1 MGKDLFGNMTSNE
14 KEYVSQEQI
23 VSYKKAIVLDVQEY
37 LKGRGGYETI
47 DDLLI
52 STYAQNLTDYHVYSK
67 TLEHEGSF
75 VLNKGKK
82 EPHPAISTRQKAFDN
97 FMKLAKELGILTLG
111 RKRAFSDDQLGTKED
126 DEFAKFD

>member
-1 MGKDLFGNMTSNE
+1 MGEDLFGNNFAGE
-14 KEYVSQEQI
+14 KEYVSKEQI
-23 VSYKKAIVLDVQEY
+23 VKYKKSIINDVQEY
-37 LKGRGGYETI
+37 LKDRGGYETI

-75 VLNKGKK
+75 INNKGKK

-111 RKRAFSDDQLGTKED
+111 RKRAFSDDQGGIKDD
-126 DEFAKFD
+126 DEFSEFD

>member
-1 MGKDLFGNMTSNE
+1 MGTTLFGDDINSKN
-14 KEYVSQEQI
+14 EYVSKEQI
-23 VSYKKAIVLDVQEY
+23 LKYKKLIINDVQEY
-37 LKGRGGYETI
+37 LKVRGGYETV

-67 TLEHEGSF
+67 TLEHEGAF
-75 VLNKGKK
+75 INNRGKK

-111 RKRAFSDDQLGTKED
+111 RKRAFTEDQTGNKDD
-126 DEFAKFD
+126 DEFSEFD

>member
-1 MGKDLFGNMTSNE
+1 MGADLFGNNFAGE

-23 VSYKKAIVLDVQEY
+23 IKYKKAIISDVQEY
-37 LKGRGGYETI
+37 LKDRGGYETI

-75 VLNKGKK
+75 INNKGKK

-111 RKRAFSDDQLGTKED
+111 RKRAFSDDQGGTKDD
-126 DEFAKFD
+126 DEFSEFD

>member
-1 MGKDLFGNMTSNE
+1 MGANLFGDDTDS
-14 KEYVSQEQI
+14 KEYISKEQI
-23 VSYKKAIVLDVQEY
+23 TEYKNSIISDVKEY
-37 LKGRGGYETI
+37 LQKRDVYETV

-67 TLEHEGSF
+67 TLEFEGAF
-75 VLNKGKK
+75 ITNKGKK

-111 RKRAFSDDQLGTKED
+111 RKRAFTDDQGGQKEN
-126 DEFAKFD
+126 DEFNEFD

>member
-1 MGKDLFGNMTSNE
+1 MGTDLFGNSAGE
-14 KEYVSQEQI
+14 KEYVSKEQI
-23 VSYKKAIVLDVQEY
+23 AKYKKSIIKDVQEY
-37 LKGRGGYETI
+37 LKDRGGYETI

-52 STYAQNLTDYHVYSK
+52 GTYAQNLTDYHVYSK

-75 VLNKGKK
+75 INNKGKK

-111 RKRAFSDDQLGTKED
+111 RKRAFSDDQGGTKDD
-126 DEFAKFD
+126 DEFSEFD

>member
-1 MGKDLFGNMTSNE
+1 MSGNLFGDDTSSSN
-14 KEYVSQEQI
+14 EYVSKEQI
-23 VSYKKAIVLDVQEY
+23 LKYKKSIIKDVQDY
-37 LKGRGGYETI
+37 LKARDGYETV

-75 VLNKGKK
+75 INNKGKK

-111 RKRAFSDDQLGTKED
+111 RKRAFTDDQGGTKDD
-126 DEFAKFD
+126 DEFSEFD